1 MAKVTVTICDI
12 CKQRIATKTC
22 PICGRD
28 ICDVDT
34 RTFTLE
40 FGIKFG
46 PKIDVYEG
54 YMCEED
60 YRKLQE
66 NLPKVLSKLSEKLSP
81 QVIEEVL
88 KEAIKES

>member
-1 MAKVTVTICDI
+1 MAKVTVTICDV

-34 RTFTLE
+34 RSVTLE
-40 FGIKFG
+40 FGLKFG
-46 PKIDVYEG
+46 QKITVYEG

-60 YRKLQE
+60 YRKLQDRIPS
-66 NLPKVLSKLSEKLSP
+66 LLSKLSEKLPP
-81 QVIEEVL
+81 QAIESILKEVL
-88 KEAIKES
+88 S